1 MNLTEIFFGYNQ
13 TQQKVIML
21 RLIVT
26 ESDYIYSSVVNA
38 FVLQERESGPGNPAH
53 SPAEGATLYNAW
65 IAAGCPNSDALSD
78 FEKLVNYSL
87 SNEAG
92 SRDTASYLLYVMG
105 CDGVLTKELP
115 KCGRWSMQLLFARNS
130 LDSMERASFLALRNA
145 LIKRLENE

>member
-1 MNLTEIFFGYNQ
+1 
-13 TQQKVIML
+13 ML

-26 ESDYIYSSVVNA
+26 KSDYTYSTVVNA

-87 SNEAG
+87 SNEPG

-115 KCGRWSMQLLFARNS
+115 ECGSWSMQLLFARNS